1 MYDYMRALRNKFYTP
16 PESEKLHRKL
26 DAVHADLHE
35 RLNRDEQKLL
45 LRITDLQCSIQ
56 DEASLHSFFAG
67 YKLASGIHR
76 ELAQEPPYSFDKDEE
91 KTAEDLYQKEL
102 GWRAENSG
110 KVDDAEL
117 IRKTKNETPWR

>member
-1 MYDYMRALRNKFYTP
+1 MQRQSALDSY
-16 PESEKLHRKL
+16 
-26 DAVHADLHE
+26 
-35 RLNRDEQKLL
+35 
-45 LRITDLQCSIQ
+45 
-56 DEASLHSFFAG
+56 
-67 YKLASGIHR
+67 
-76 ELAQEPPYSFDKDEE
+76 YSFDKDEE